1 MIHPCSEVF
10 SLGIICFHAH
20 NAGYALSSVEG
31 RVAMEFF
38 DLSEASQA
46 KKYMLIF
53 ILSCS
58 VFHNISLV

>member
-1 MIHPCSEVF
+1 
-10 SLGIICFHAH
+10 
-20 NAGYALSSVEG
+20 
-31 RVAMEFF
+31 MEFF